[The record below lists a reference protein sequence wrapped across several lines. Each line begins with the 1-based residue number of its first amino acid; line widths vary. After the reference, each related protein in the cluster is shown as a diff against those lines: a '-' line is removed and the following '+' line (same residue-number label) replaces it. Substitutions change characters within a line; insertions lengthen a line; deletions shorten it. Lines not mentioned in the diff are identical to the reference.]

1 MPAVDEHLGSI
12 TTPDIKPLKD
22 VWKGFTHFA
31 EGDVIFAKITP
42 SMENGKTA
50 VARGLINGLACGSTE
65 FHVLRPTEALNADYI
80 WRYLRQKSFRAEA
93 EAAMTGVVA
102 QRRVP
107 RPFLEEHELPI
118 PPLLEQRRIVA
129 KLDRLSVRTAA
140 APDHLA
146 RITKLAA
153 RAKQAILAETLS
165 DEWPLVQL
173 YELAKVGT
181 GATPKKGNS
190 RFYDKG
196 SIPWVTSG
204 AVNDSRILAADQFIT
219 EAAIPETNCK
229 VYPTGTLLMAMYGE
243 GRRRGMVARLEIDA
257 ATNQALAAIQIN
269 QDAPVRDDCVKWLL
283 HSKCLELRKLAPGGV
298 QPNLN
303 LGMVKAIKVPIP
315 PLEEQDIRIK
325 RIGTAFARIDRLTQE
340 ASRAVHLLDR
350 VDERLLATAFRGEF
364 VPQNPE
370 DEPAEALLTRIRE
383 ARATAPKQKR
393 GRRKETA

>member
-153 RAKQAILAETLS
+153 RAKQSILAETLS

-181 GATPKKGNS
+181 GTTPKKGNS

-283 HSKCLELRKLAPGGV
+283 HSKYLELRKLAPGGV